1 MGGGPR
7 TEPCHPRRVGLRA
20 AFHAPPASLEPDLT
34 KRSDTKKNDDRAAT
48 RPGNFSGSAW
58 KKVLWRT
65 WLGIGEDN
73 LSIIAAGVAF
83 FGVFSVFPALAA
95 LVALYGLVA
104 DPSRIAAALSVAEPV
119 LPPAVFSIVS
129 DQVDQLV
136 GAGQSALG
144 IATIVSFALALW
156 SARAGVTALIQGL
169 NVVYGETDT
178 RNILVRYLFS
188 LTLTFVLIV
197 FAILSLL
204 AVVAIP
210 AALRFVEMGPLGTP
224 LARIAPPVILGG
236 AVVFVIGALYRYGP
250 KRSPARK
257 RWITPGAMI
266 ATALWVVVSLGLS
279 VYFARFADFNQT
291 YGSLGAIIALMFWL
305 YASAFV
311 VLLGA
316 QINAQMELQTRRDT
330 TTGAPRPLGERGAY
344 VADHVA

>member
-1 MGGGPR
+1 MTPERGGD
-7 TEPCHPRRVGLRA
+7 A
-20 AFHAPPASLEPDLT
+20 APDAVESDLS
-34 KRSDTKKNDDRAAT
+34 KRWTADGDEGAGRAAT
-48 RPGNFSGSAW
+48 RPGDFSGGDW
-58 KKVLWRT
+58 KSVLWRT

-119 LPPAVFSIVS
+119 LPPAVFSILS

-144 IATIVSFALALW
+144 IATIVSLVLALW
-156 SARAGVTALIQGL
+156 TARAGVTALIQGL
-169 NVVYGETDT
+169 NIVYGETDT
-178 RNILVRYLFS
+178 RNILVQYLFS
-188 LTLTFVLIV
+188 LLLTLVLIV

-204 AVVAIP
+204 AVVAVP
-210 AALRFVEMGPLGTP
+210 AVLRFVDLGPLGTA
-224 LARIAPPVILGG
+224 LARIAPPVILGC

-250 KRSPARK
+250 KRSPAQK
-257 RWITPGAMI
+257 RWITPGAVI
-266 ATALWVVVSLGLS
+266 ATALWVIVSLGLS
-279 VYFARFADFNQT
+279 AYFSRFADFNQT

-316 QINAQMELQTRRDT
+316 EINAPMELQTRRDT
-330 TTGAPRPLGERGAY
+330 TTGDPRPMGDRSAY